1 MDVIFSSPA
10 PGRKP
15 AAAQAELS
23 SDGGAARGGLRL
35 ELHLRPV
42 PQGVRA
48 ASGLPWILPAFALC
62 VELIY
67 YCISDADYISSLNWD
82 GISLNPASV
91 GFGWRIQ

>member
-1 MDVIFSSPA
+1 MDVISSSPA
-10 PGRKP
+10 PGLKP

-48 ASGLPWILPAFALC
+48 ARDCLGSCPRWLSVSG
-62 VELIY
+62 
-67 YCISDADYISSLNWD
+67 
-82 GISLNPASV
+82 
-91 GFGWRIQ
+91 